1 MNNQTFKREDLVS
14 VYLAAYESSGDI
26 SMLLAFDE
34 DVLNEY
40 ENLHSCGE
48 LGSIYHAEVLKDS
61 ELYRDAVESDMYLK
75 ECISEMID
83 N

>member
-1 MNNQTFKREDLVS
+1 M
-14 VYLAAYESSGDI
+14 I
-26 SMLLAFDE
+26 DE
-34 DVLNEY
+34 DTLIEY
-40 ENLHSCGE
+40 ENLRSCGE

-61 ELYRDAVESDMYLK
+61 ELYRYTVESDVYLK